1 MQEKFCNM
9 SISEKNRKIIEEK
22 LTFIYGE
29 KRSKKIIIEIE
40 KLIKKYSKNI
50 SFQNKK
56 KTFLDEKDIILITY
70 GDSIKETNK
79 KPLKTLCR
87 FIDKYLTG
95 QINIVHILPFYPY
108 SSDDGFSVIDYKK
121 VNPVLGE
128 WKDIE
133 EINQKINLMLDLIAN
148 HISSKSTWFKEYL
161 KDNPEYDNYFTSI
174 DKDADISSVI
184 RARAHPL
191 LTKFKR
197 KSEEIYLW
205 TTFSP
210 DQIDLNYANEK
221 VLIEVIDVTLFYAGK
236 RARVIRLDAIG
247 HIWKKLG
254 TSCINLKE
262 THYIIQLIRTI
273 LDEVYPEVLL
283 VTETNVP
290 HEENINY
297 FGNGYNEAQLIY
309 QFALPLLVLHT
320 FYAGDASRL
329 FEWAS
334 KIKDTSDKTTFLNV
348 LATHDGL
355 GVVPVTNILTDK
367 EITDIAND
375 VKEKGGYV
383 SYKIEKDGTEK
394 PYEMNVTYYSAITDP
409 KNSDK
414 LNIKKFIA
422 SQAIILSLIGIP
434 GIYIHSLFGTEN
446 YLKGVERTG
455 RKRTINRKKLQYDKL
470 KENLENTNSGE
481 HKIFN
486 KFMRLIQK
494 RKSEKAFHPNG
505 KQEVLFLKKELFSL
519 LRTSPSG
526 EERIIAL
533 HNITDNMQE
542 LCLRKNQYNLSKK
555 QYYDIISEKII
566 NIEKISLKP
575 YQIMWLKVFK

>member
-1 MQEKFCNM
+1 M

-40 KLIKKYSKNI
+40 KLLKKYSKNI

-56 KTFLDEKDIILITY
+56 KIFLNEKDIVLITY
-70 GDSIKETNK
+70 GDSIKEANK
-79 KPLKTLCR
+79 KPLKTLYK
-87 FIDKYLTG
+87 FIDKYLTE
-95 QINIVHILPFYPY
+95 QINIIHILPFYPY

-121 VNPVLGE
+121 VNPVLGD
-128 WKDIE
+128 WRDIE
-133 EINQKINLMLDLIAN
+133 DINQKINLMLDLIAN
-148 HISSKSTWFKEYL
+148 HISSESIWFKEYL
-161 KDNPEYDNYFTSI
+161 KGNPEYDNYFISV
-174 DKDADISSVI
+174 DKDTDISSVT

-221 VLIEVIDVTLFYAGK
+221 VLMKVIDVILFYASK
-236 RARVIRLDAIG
+236 KARVIRLDAIG

-273 LDEVYPEVLL
+273 LNEVYPDVLL
-283 VTETNVP
+283 ITETNVP
-290 HEENINY
+290 YKENISY

-320 FYAGDASRL
+320 FYTGNASRL
-329 FEWAS
+329 LEWAS
-334 KIKDTSDKTTFLNV
+334 KIKDISDKTTFFNV

-367 EITDIAND
+367 EITDIADD

-383 SYKIEKDGTEK
+383 SYKIVKDGTEK
-394 PYEMNVTYYSAITDP
+394 PYEMNITYYSAIADS
-409 KNSDK
+409 KNIEG

-446 YLKGVERTG
+446 YLKGVESTG
-455 RKRTINRKKLQYDKL
+455 QKRTINRKKIRYDKL
-470 KENLENTNSGE
+470 KENLLNTNSRE
-481 HKIFN
+481 HKIFAEL
-486 KFMRLIQK
+486 MRLIHK

-505 KQEVLFLKKELFSL
+505 KQEVLFLERGIFSL
-519 LRTSPSG
+519 LRTSPDG
-526 EERIIAL
+526 KGKIIAL
-533 HNITDNMQE
+533 HNVTDNIKE
-542 LCLRKNQYNLSKK
+542 LCLINNQYNLNKK

-566 NIEKISLKP
+566 DIEKMLLEP